1 MAAKK
6 KVWKHA
12 SSIAI
17 GMAFGI
23 VLGLGGGLP
32 AQAGETCPIPADTS
46 AKRVDVPRAI
56 VPSTHPFEGW
66 GTALAWFANVTGGY
80 PDPVRN
86 QLADLLYGPQGL
98 NWNIARYNIG
108 GGNPAG
114 APEYLRPGA
123 DVPGFWKQPANSVS
137 QDWWRPD
144 DPEMWNW
151 DADPRQR
158 WWLDAIKRRVP
169 QDIAIY
175 EAFSNS
181 PPYFMTISGLVSG
194 ADDGLQPNLK
204 PGHSA
209 AFADYLVRVSAHLET
224 AHGIRFRTLSPVN
237 EPGTPYWFAKNRQ
250 EGAHWP
256 PALQG
261 EIILATRKAM
271 THHDLSGVVSAMDET
286 DALTFIRDWD
296 AYPPEVRDAIG
307 QLNVHSYDTYG
318 QTAVRDIATSAN
330 KRLWMSEVDLS
341 PQNVVEDFDD
351 MRPPVAL
358 AERIILDLKRLEPA
372 AWVFWQAIEDSA
384 KPPSKGS
391 NWGLIKMDF
400 TAKPNAAHPIHVT
413 RKYWAMANFSRYIRP
428 GYRLF
433 PVDDYDTAGAVSPDG
448 KVIVLVHV
456 NAGLQPRALNLNALN
471 LTQTDEVSVV
481 VTASQHNAELV
492 CRQPGARTGPAFEL
506 SPNAISTVVIKR
518 RAAS

>member
-1 MAAKK
+1 MPAKK
-6 KVWKHA
+6 KFWERA

-17 GMAFGI
+17 GVVFGT
-23 VLGLGGGLP
+23 VLGLGGGLQ
-32 AQAGETCPIPADTS
+32 AQAGETCPIPVAS
-46 AKRVDVPRAI
+46 GKRVDLPGTIA
-56 VPSTHPFEGW
+56 PSTQPFEGW

-80 PDPVRN
+80 PDPIRN
-86 QLADLLYGPQGL
+86 QLADLLFSPQGL
-98 NWNIARYNIG
+98 NWNISRYNIG
-108 GGNPAG
+108 GGNPAK
-114 APEYLRPGA
+114 APTYLRPGA
-123 DVPGFWKQPANSVS
+123 DVPGFWKQPTNTTG
-137 QDWWRPD
+137 QDWWHPN
-144 DPEMWNW
+144 DPEVWNW
-151 DADPRQR
+151 EADPRQR

-169 QDIAIY
+169 QDVAIY

-181 PPYFMTISGLVSG
+181 PPYFMTVSGLVSG
-194 ADDGLQPNLK
+194 AEDGLEPNLK
-204 PGHSA
+204 PGYSA
-209 AFADYLVRVSAHLET
+209 AFADYLVRVSAHIET

-237 EPGTPYWFAKNRQ
+237 EPGTPYWFAKNTQ

-261 EIILATRKAM
+261 EVILATRKAM
-271 THHDLSGVVSAMDET
+271 TRHGLSGAVAAMDET
-286 DALTFIRDWD
+286 DSLTFIRDWD
-296 AYPPEVRDAIG
+296 GYSPEVRDAIG

-318 QTAVRDIATSAN
+318 QTAVRDIARSAN

-341 PQNVVEDFDD
+341 PQNVVENFDD

-372 AWVFWQAIEDSA
+372 AWVFWQAIENSA

-400 TAKPNAAHPIHVT
+400 TAAPDAPHPIHVT

-433 PVDDYDTAGAVSPDG
+433 PIDDYDTVGALSPDG

-456 NAGLQPRALNLNALN
+456 NAGSQPRALNLNALD
-471 LTQTDEVSVV
+471 LTRVDDMSVV
-481 VTASQHNAELV
+481 VTSARHDAELI
-492 CRQPGARTGPAFEL
+492 CRQPGARTGQALEL
-506 SPNAISTVVIKR
+506 PPMAISTVVIRR